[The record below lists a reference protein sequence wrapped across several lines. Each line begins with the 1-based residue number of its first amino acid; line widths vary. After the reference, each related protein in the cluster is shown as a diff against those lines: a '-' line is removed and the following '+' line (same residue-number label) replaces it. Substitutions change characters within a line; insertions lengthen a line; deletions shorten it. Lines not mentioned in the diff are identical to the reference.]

1 MAHGTWHMARGTAAA
16 AAAAA
21 VAPQPPRRL
30 VHMAQWSHG
39 TWQMARV
46 GHREMQ
52 SGHMAHGAKALPPQ
66 QRRRSRLNRRVASP
80 RLAARALTPL
90 VSARPNGII
99 TRRSRREEREA
110 VVPLRRRGSQQQ
122 RRLQVLPRA
131 RAQVLDSLRRMHQ
144 EPRPSGS
151 TGLGLAG
158 LLSARAGI
166 ATSTILIAT
175 RSMA

>member
-1 MAHGTWHMARGTAAA
+1 MGQRGAGQIGQRAAGEMGQR
-16 AAAAA
+16 
-21 VAPQPPRRL
+21 VAGEIGQG
-30 VHMAQWSHG
+30 AEIG
-39 TWQMARV
+39 
-46 GHREMQ
+46 Q

-90 VSARPNGII
+90 VSARPNGR

-122 RRLQVLPRA
+122 RRLQALPRA
-131 RAQVLDSLRRMHQ
+131 RAQVVASLRRMHQ
-144 EPRPSGS
+144 EARPSRS

>member
-1 MAHGTWHMARGTAAA
+1 MRLAETIGVVREDCGMGQRGAGQIGQRAAGEMGQR
-16 AAAAA
+16 
-21 VAPQPPRRL
+21 VAGEIGQG
-30 VHMAQWSHG
+30 AEIG
-39 TWQMARV
+39 
-46 GHREMQ
+46 Q

-90 VSARPNGII
+90 VSARPNGRM
-99 TRRSRREEREA
+99 RRSRREEREA

-131 RAQVLDSLRRMHQ
+131 RAQVLDSLRCMHQ

>member
-1 MAHGTWHMARGTAAA
+1 MRLAETIGVAREDCGMGQRGAGQIGQRAAGEMGQR
-16 AAAAA
+16 
-21 VAPQPPRRL
+21 VAGEIGQG
-30 VHMAQWSHG
+30 AEIG
-39 TWQMARV
+39 
-46 GHREMQ
+46 Q

-122 RRLQVLPRA
+122 RRLQALPRA
-131 RAQVLDSLRRMHQ
+131 RAQVVASLRRMHQ
-144 EPRPSGS
+144 EARPSRS